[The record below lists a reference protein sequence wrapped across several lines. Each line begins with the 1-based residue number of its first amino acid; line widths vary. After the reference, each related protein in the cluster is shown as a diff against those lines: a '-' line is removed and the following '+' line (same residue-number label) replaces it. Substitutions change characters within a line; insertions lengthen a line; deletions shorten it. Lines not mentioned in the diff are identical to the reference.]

1 MGYERKL
8 EDDKNSTLL
17 IATMCIIGS
26 QVHVHVK
33 DGSVFSGL
41 FYTASVDNGFGI
53 VLKNARITKKGKS
66 KANVA
71 SGSVVETLVITSS
84 NIVQIVAEGVSLPS
98 NVTGNHE
105 GANVGSVTETLP
117 SEPRFSAANKSKNNC
132 FEGRRNHHFRRAGA
146 KILNPSEKVPDVRQ
160 LDNVDIQSSSSS
172 LDSMSER
179 VKPIE
184 EDKLVMEPLSNGC
197 HDAAERSSS
206 TDNSSSQ
213 STAVDETSGLCQGLE
228 APPNEPAPIQAVKKA
243 KEFKLNPEAKT
254 FSPSYTKR
262 LSPAPTAMPDIGNV
276 AYIPNNTP
284 MLHVPEAVYPNL
296 GNNPYMPQT
305 SPSSKFVP
313 YGNLTAGNAVGVHF
327 PQHMIGP
334 TVNRAQPQTFTSP
347 YQSVQASPMFVNP
360 NPQVVMVA
368 RSGQFVFAQPLSQC
382 NRLSSFLQNL
392 VQGTPPLPPPMLSR
406 PLPPTQH
413 VQYLKHQGVVASGQ
427 PLQLCVSQPFMTAGL
442 QPYSVPAQ
450 FPVMQ
455 PPFPTNQPMPV
466 PVPNGFF
473 GTFHK

>member
-1 MGYERKL
+1 MGFERKL
-8 EDDKNSTLL
+8 EDDNSTLL

-41 FYTASVDNGFGI
+41 LYTASVDNGFGI

-66 KANVA
+66 KANVT

-98 NVTGNHE
+98 NVTGNYE
-105 GANVGSVTETLP
+105 VANVGSATETLLP
-117 SEPRFSAANKSKNNC
+117 SELCFSAANKSKNNC
-132 FEGRRNHHFRRAGA
+132 FEGRRNHHVRRAGA

-197 HDAAERSSS
+197 HDAAERPSS

-313 YGNLTAGNAVGVHF
+313 YGNLTAGNAVGVPF

-368 RSGQFVFAQPLSQC
+368 RSGQFVFAQPLSQ
-382 NRLSSFLQNL
+382 NL

-406 PLPPTQH
+406 PLPPAQH
-413 VQYLKHQGVVASGQ
+413 VQYLKHQGVVASGH